1 MVPKKFTS
9 YRGQGESGLQR
20 FPGKIFKE
28 KMKIFFRENAIASN
42 KKPVW
47 IEIECHVY
55 LLSDVPPGRRPG
67 TNARILINQGFF

>member
-28 KMKIFFRENAIASN
+28 ITLRFFSGIASN
-42 KKPVW
+42 NKQVW

-55 LLSDVPPGRRPG
+55 LTTDVPPG
-67 TNARILINQGFF
+67 TNARN

>member
-28 KMKIFFRENAIASN
+28 KMKIFSGKMQLPQIKSQCGLKLNAMFTCYRMFISVEDRVVMLVQN
-42 KKPVW
+42 K
-47 IEIECHVY
+47 
-55 LLSDVPPGRRPG
+55 
-67 TNARILINQGFF
+67 